1 MTERLFTVRLETV
14 SLAKGATE
22 ERRMMTERQLAE
34 WLKSVHS
41 PAKVGEIAGVAARC
55 DSRGVKIAVGASPT
69 VTISP
74 AS

>member
-1 MTERLFTVRLETV
+1 MTEQLFDVRLETV

-41 PAKVGEIAGVAARC
+41 PAKVSEIVGVAERC
-55 DSRGVKIAVGASPT
+55 EKRGVMISVGMPPT

>member
-1 MTERLFTVRLETV
+1 MTEQLFNVRLETV
-14 SLAKGATE
+14 SLAKGAME
-22 ERRMMTERQLAE
+22 ERRMMTERQLDE

-41 PAKVGEIAGVAARC
+41 PAKVSEIVGVAERC
-55 DSRGVKIAVGASPT
+55 EKRGAQFRVCISPT